1 MPAGR
6 PLTLTPELCGLICQA
21 IRDGNYREVAA
32 KWAGVPVRTFLRWC
46 ARGKKEESGP
56 YSDLWHAILEAEAD
70 AEIKMVDAVMKAAVS
85 DPRHAQWWL
94 ERKFPER
101 WSPNRGELRALAKQ
115 IAAIAQQGAKG
126 GVPRKTPAKAEAGA
140 KGGSRPD

>member
-21 IRDGNYREVAA
+21 IREGNYREVAA

-56 YSDLWHAILEAEAD
+56 YRDLWHAVLEAEAD
-70 AEIKMVDAVMKAAVS
+70 AEIKMVDAVMKAAAS

-94 ERKFPER
+94 ERKFPQR

-126 GVPRKTPAKAEAGA
+126 GGVHRSAKKETQASSDGR
-140 KGGSRPD
+140 G

>member
-1 MPAGR
+1 MPIGR

-32 KWAGVPVRTFLRWC
+32 KWAGVPVRTYLRWC

-56 YSDLWHAILEAEAD
+56 YHDLWHAILEAEAD
-70 AEIKMVDAVMKAAVS
+70 AEIKMVDAVMKAAAS

-101 WSPNRGELRALAKQ
+101 WGPNSRDIRELKQ
-115 IAAIAQQGAKG
+115 RLDQLEKSGGPARQLQPSGGASD
-126 GVPRKTPAKAEAGA
+126 
-140 KGGSRPD
+140 GSEDDTLI